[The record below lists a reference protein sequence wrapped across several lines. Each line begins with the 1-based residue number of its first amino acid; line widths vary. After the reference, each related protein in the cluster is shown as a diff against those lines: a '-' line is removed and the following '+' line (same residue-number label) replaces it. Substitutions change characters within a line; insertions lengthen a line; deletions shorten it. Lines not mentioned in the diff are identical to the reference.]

1 MAGQANGSVFAQLGD
16 TVVLATA
23 VMGRSPKEGID
34 YFPLMVDYEEKFY
47 AAGRIIGSRF
57 IKERQGVAR
66 RDLTAR
72 LIDRT
77 IRPLFDHSL
86 RHDVQIVTTVLSV
99 DLGTTRYRCHD
110 CRFMRFGGL
119 QYSMG
124 RSYRSGK
131 NREVSDKWVINPTY
145 EELKLSD
152 LVCLAEVNGRIN
164 MIEAGAKEVPEDV
177 FAEAFEI
184 ARKKLIS

>member
-1 MAGQANGSVFAQLGD
+1 MEIKEFSLKLDGKTLIIKKSDMAGQANGSVFAQLGD

-57 IKERQGVAR
+57 IKREGKASQDAI
-66 RDLTAR
+66 LTAR
-72 LIDRT
+72 LIDRA

-99 DLGTTRYRCHD
+99 DLERPRYRCHD

-145 EELKLSD
+145 ED
-152 LVCLAEVNGRIN
+152 
-164 MIEAGAKEVPEDV
+164 
-177 FAEAFEI
+177 
-184 ARKKLIS
+184 